1 MEAILQSLMDLGG
14 VTAALVF
21 DGTGQLLGHRGH
33 AVYDQPLCA
42 QVSAALAKALD
53 AVQLQ
58 QEDWETVTAQYADGK
73 IVLRKVVAA
82 QQTNVLA
89 VVADGS
95 LNASFATVALRVAAG
110 KLKKLVEGGPGGS
123 AVGGSAVGSS
133 ALLGPSASSVSAA
146 ARSAPPPGPGQS
158 QLTPADSRP
167 NLAASGLSWSKVS
180 GSGAARVQV
189 ADPASGSFLARCAKE
204 LALYVGPIAKVY
216 VEEAVRR
223 VSPEAPF
230 STALSRPL
238 VDDLAAQIE
247 DGDDRANF
255 LKALSK

>member
-1 MEAILQSLMDLGG
+1 MEVILQSLMELGG

-21 DGTGQLLGHRGH
+21 DSAGQLLGHRGH

-73 IVLRKVVAA
+73 IVVRKVVAA
-82 QQTNVLA
+82 GQTNVLA

-110 KLKKLVEGGPGGS
+110 KLKRLLEGGPGGS
-123 AVGGSAVGSS
+123 SAAGLGSS
-133 ALLGPSASSVSAA
+133 AAA
-146 ARSAPPPGPGQS
+146 ARSAASGS
-158 QLTPADSRP
+158 QASPADSRP
-167 NLAASGLSWSKVS
+167 NLANSGLSWSKISNVGLS
-180 GSGAARVQV
+180 RVAV
-189 ADPASGSFLARCAKE
+189 ADPAAGAYLARCAKE
-204 LALYVGPIAKVY
+204 LAQFVGPIAKVY

-223 VSPEAPF
+223 VSPDAPF
-230 STALSRPL
+230 SAAQSKAL
-238 VDDLAAQIE
+238 VEDLASQIE
-247 DGDDRANF
+247 DGDDRAKF
-255 LKALSK
+255 LKGLAK

>member
-1 MEAILQSLMDLGG
+1 MEPILQSLMDLGG

-21 DGTGQLLGHRGH
+21 DSGGQLLGHRGH
-33 AVYDQPLCA
+33 AVYDQAICA
-42 QVSAALAKALD
+42 QVSATLAKALD

-58 QEDWETVTAQYADGK
+58 QDDWETVTAHYADGK

-110 KLKKLVEGGPGGS
+110 KLKKLVEGGPG
-123 AVGGSAVGSS
+123 SS
-133 ALLGPSASSVSAA
+133 SVVGPSGSSVSGS
-146 ARSAPPPGPGQS
+146 RPGPGPGQS
-158 QLTPADSRP
+158 QAAPGDSRP
-167 NLAASGLSWSKVS
+167 NLANSGLSWSKIS
-180 GSGAARVQV
+180 STGLSRIAV
-189 ADPASGSFLARCAKE
+189 ADPASSAYLVRCAKE
-204 LALYVGPIAKVY
+204 LAQYVGPISKVY

-223 VSPEAPF
+223 ISPDAAF
-230 STALSRPL
+230 STAQAKAL

-247 DGDDRANF
+247 DADDRGKF